1 MRSSNQNSNPM
12 KVGELFHINVFG
24 KITSVTQNN
33 VPINVIQRDDIETF
47 KDVKPTLE
55 KKKIYVASAFNERPL
70 KAIWPI
76 IESESF
82 AATMDKFRVFVDAIN
97 AKRKIEN
104 ESIDKY
110 NESCKA
116 IQLNEMQDTFK
127 RVFIKKF
134 KTYSASFYN
143 EEVDKLF
150 AEKGIQLPK
159 KKLHIIKY
167 ATELVFQNI
176 LHEYAQQLKQHT
188 KIIQDLGIT
197 QERPLKMLEINSVK
211 IAQLERNGV
220 KSIPVTNETIKNH
233 RKHLI
238 DAGVFFDYTF
248 CGHKRGVKV
257 HINPEILVVLDLKT
271 EKLTTLENQCVT
283 TRTAKSF
290 CNTKEVTVTKVNNN
304 NIKENVDNNSLEKGT
319 ASPDASFAFY
329 NNTTSQLENKQTRAA
344 AKNVKVS
351 ENLEILIEDK
361 IGFCNNL
368 KLGKYNN
375 YVPIDIRYLYHES
388 KYGTIPRERFKEL
401 IIQDFFKSLARL
413 YKNSS
418 PFFGSWLQAYNLW
431 MDKKLMANNGNL
443 YHKDLMVDKLQEY
456 RWRLNHASKWFT
468 KHNVRPLF
476 PNQYLDFTRTNP
488 KEIGFE
494 YTQKAF
500 QKHKKDIQERISNEN
515 VIILNAKKRKERIN
529 YAKKFDL
536 VINRF
541 MNNRLSLN
549 DTFDYIKNN
558 LPEQYRLKFTEKL
571 LNYSPKKIKTI

>member
-24 KITSVTQNN
+24 KITPVTQNN
-33 VPINVIQRDDIETF
+33 VPVNVMQRDVIETL
-47 KDVKPTLE
+47 KDVKPRLE

-116 IQLNEMQDTFK
+116 IKLNEIQDTFK
-127 RVFIKKF
+127 RVFEKKF
-134 KTYSASFYN
+134 KSFSASFYN

-167 ATELVFQNI
+167 STELVFQNI

-188 KIIQDLGIT
+188 KVIQDLGIT

-238 DAGVFFDYTF
+238 DVGVFFDYTF

-271 EKLTTLENQCVT
+271 EKLTTVENQCVT

-319 ASPDASFAFY
+319 ASPDTSFVFY

-351 ENLEILIEDK
+351 ENLEKLIETK
-361 IGFCNNL
+361 IEFCNNL
-368 KLGKYNN
+368 TKGNYNN
-375 YVPIDIRYLYHES
+375 WVPIDIRTMYLES
-388 KYGTIPRERFKEL
+388 KEGTITREEFREL
-401 IIQDFFKSLARL
+401 EIQEILKSLAKL
-413 YKNSS
+413 YKNGK
-418 PFFGSWLQAYNLW
+418 PYFGSWLKAYDLLLSKEFLNP
-431 MDKKLMANNGNL
+431 NGHL

-456 RWRLNHASKWFT
+456 RWRINHANKWFT
-468 KHNVRPLF
+468 KTGVRPLF
-476 PNQYLDFTRTNP
+476 PHEYLDPTRTTA
-488 KEIGFE
+488 KEIGFV
-494 YTQKAF
+494 YTKKAF
-500 QKHKKDIQERISNEN
+500 LKHKKDIQERISNEN
-515 VIILNAKKRKERIN
+515 VIILNAKKRKECIN

-536 VINRF
+536 VISRF

>member
-1 MRSSNQNSNPM
+1 MRTNNKNSDPM
-12 KVGELFHINVFG
+12 RVGELFHANIFG
-24 KITSVTQNN
+24 KITPVTQNN
-33 VPINVIQRDDIETF
+33 VPVNVIQRDVIESF

-55 KKKIYVASAFNERPL
+55 KKKIYIASAFNERPL
-70 KAIWPI
+70 KAVWAI
-76 IESESF
+76 IEHESF
-82 AATMDKFRVFVDAIN
+82 AATMDKFRVYVADIN

-104 ESIDKY
+104 EAIAKH
-110 NESCKA
+110 NESCKLVTLS
-116 IQLNEMQDTFK
+116 QMQDTFK
-127 RVFIKKF
+127 RVFLKKY
-134 KTYSASFYN
+134 KTYSATFYN

-150 AEKGIQLPK
+150 AEKGTQLPK

-167 ATELVFQNI
+167 PTELVFQNI

-188 KIIQDLGIT
+188 KVIQDLGIT
-197 QERPLKMLEINSVK
+197 EERPLKMLEINSVK
-211 IAQLERNGV
+211 IAQLERNGI
-220 KSIPVTNETIKNH
+220 KSIAVTNETIKNH

-290 CNTKEVTVTKVNNN
+290 GNTKEVTVTQVNNN
-304 NIKENVDNNSLEKGT
+304 NIKENVENNSLEKGT
-319 ASPDASFAFY
+319 ASPDPSFALY
-329 NNTTSQLENKQTRAA
+329 NNTTSQFENKQTRAA
-344 AKNVKVS
+344 AKTVKVS
-351 ENLEILIEDK
+351 ENLEKLIETK
-361 IGFCNNL
+361 IEFCNNL
-368 KLGKYNN
+368 TKGKYKNW
-375 YVPIDIRYLYHES
+375 VPIDIRTMYLES
-388 KYGTIPRERFKEL
+388 KEGTITREEFREL
-401 IIQDFFKSLARL
+401 EIQEILKSLAKL
-413 YKNSS
+413 YKNST
-418 PFFGSWLQAYNLW
+418 PYFGSWLKAYDLLLSKEFLNP
-431 MDKKLMANNGNL
+431 NGHL

-456 RWRLNHASKWFT
+456 RWRINHANKWFT
-468 KHNVRPLF
+468 KTGVRPLF
-476 PNQYLDFTRTNP
+476 PHEYLNPTRTTN
-488 KEIGFE
+488 KEIGFA
-494 YTQKAF
+494 YTKKAF
-500 QKHKKDIQERISNEN
+500 LKHKKDIQDRISNEN

-536 VINRF
+536 VISRF

>member
-24 KITSVTQNN
+24 KITPVTQNN
-33 VPINVIQRDDIETF
+33 VPVNVMQRDVIETF

-82 AATMDKFRVFVDAIN
+82 AATMDKFRIFVDDIN
-97 AKRKIEN
+97 TKRKIEN

-116 IQLNEMQDTFK
+116 IQLNEIQDTFK
-127 RVFIKKF
+127 RVFVKKF
-134 KTYSASFYN
+134 KSYSASFYN

-319 ASPDASFAFY
+319 ASPDNSFAFY

-344 AKNVKVS
+344 AKTVKVS
-351 ENLEILIEDK
+351 ENLEKLIETK
-361 IGFCNNL
+361 IEFCN
-368 KLGKYNN
+368 KLTKGDYNN
-375 YVPIDIRYLYHES
+375 WVPIDIRTMYLES
-388 KYGTIPRERFKEL
+388 KEGTITREEFREL
-401 IIQDFFKSLARL
+401 EIQEILKSLAKL
-413 YKNSS
+413 YKNSK
-418 PFFGSWLQAYNLW
+418 PYFGSWLKAYDLLLSKEFLNP
-431 MDKKLMANNGNL
+431 NGHL

-456 RWRLNHASKWFT
+456 RWRINHANKWFAKT
-468 KHNVRPLF
+468 GVRPLF
-476 PNQYLDFTRTNP
+476 PHEYLDPTRTTA
-488 KEIGFE
+488 KEIGFV
-494 YTQKAF
+494 YTKKAF
-500 QKHKKDIQERISNEN
+500 LKHKKDIQDRISNEN

-536 VINRF
+536 VISRF

>member
-1 MRSSNQNSNPM
+1 
-12 KVGELFHINVFG
+12 
-24 KITSVTQNN
+24 
-33 VPINVIQRDDIETF
+33 
-47 KDVKPTLE
+47 
-55 KKKIYVASAFNERPL
+55 
-70 KAIWPI
+70 
-76 IESESF
+76 
-82 AATMDKFRVFVDAIN
+82 MDKFRVYVADIN

-104 ESIDKY
+104 EAIAKY
-110 NESCKA
+110 NESCK
-116 IQLNEMQDTFK
+116 LVTLTEMQDTFK
-127 RVFIKKF
+127 RVFLKKY
-134 KTYSASFYN
+134 KTYSATFYN

-167 ATELVFQNI
+167 PTELVFQNI

-188 KIIQDLGIT
+188 KVIQDLGIT
-197 QERPLKMLEINSVK
+197 EERPLKMLEINSVK
-211 IAQLERNGV
+211 IAQLERNGI

-271 EKLTTLENQCVT
+271 EKLTTLENQHVT

-290 CNTKEVTVTKVNNN
+290 GNTKEVTVTQVNNN
-304 NIKENVDNNSLEKGT
+304 NIKENVENNSLEKGT
-319 ASPDASFAFY
+319 ASPDPSFALY

-344 AKNVKVS
+344 AKTVKVS
-351 ENLEILIEDK
+351 ENLEKLIETK
-361 IGFCNNL
+361 IEFCNNL
-368 KLGKYNN
+368 TKGKYKNW
-375 YVPIDIRYLYHES
+375 VPIDIRTMYLES
-388 KYGTIPRERFKEL
+388 KEGTITREEFREL
-401 IIQDFFKSLARL
+401 EIQEILKSLAKL
-413 YKNSS
+413 YKNST
-418 PFFGSWLQAYNLW
+418 PYFGSWLKAYDLLLSKEFLNP
-431 MDKKLMANNGNL
+431 NGHL

-456 RWRLNHASKWFT
+456 RWRINHASKWFT
-468 KHNVRPLF
+468 KTGVRPLF
-476 PNQYLDFTRTNP
+476 PHEYLDPTRTTT
-488 KEIGFE
+488 KEIGFG
-494 YTQKAF
+494 YTKKAF
-500 QKHKKDIQERISNEN
+500 LKHKKDIQQRITNEN

-536 VINRF
+536 VIRRF

-571 LNYSPKKIKTI
+571 MSYSTKTIIK